1 MVGIYGMC
9 GGYIWFMC
17 GLCVWLD
24 VWFMCVCVCV
34 WFMCVCIIWLDGWF
48 KEKLKSV
55 KCMICKCGSN
65 RIQIDNEYK
74 QIKHVYNTDYIH
86 SCTDYFPREVV

>member
-1 MVGIYGMC
+1 
-9 GGYIWFMC
+9 MC
-17 GLCVWLD
+17 GLCVWW
-24 VWFMCVCVCV
+24 VYMVCVVYVWWVYMVCV
-34 WFMCVCIIWLDGWF
+34 YGGYIWYVCVCIIWLDGWF